1 MIFLR
6 YEIQEKTEKTEKQE
20 KKIFLRIQYMSMN
33 HDSLNCI

>member
-20 KKIFLRIQYMSMN
+20 KKNIFTNTIHINES
-33 HDSLNCI
+33 